1 MSFAWLKYPD
11 ADSSSHMSE
20 ALMRSMDADIGSI
33 PVDQVQAKSERD
45 RVMKL
50 FAHGLLRLWTR
61 LALESGQKLKM
72 SPSQY
77 VLGNYEG
84 QMHWTLNEN
93 VDYKNVAHIEI
104 GATFRKKH
112 ALIAE
117 TYIMKGEERARLFFS
132 LEQEKVKDRSVFVNY
147 LVYDTPLAE
156 FDVAKALSALKP
168 ILVGWIETITS
179 GEDDKLWAVCK
190 EQLECVGV

>member
-1 MSFAWLKYPD
+1 MAENISRLVETDMVGIP
-11 ADSSSHMSE
+11 E
-20 ALMRSMDADIGSI
+20 RSVTA
-33 PVDQVQAKSERD
+33 PTERD
-45 RVMKL
+45 RVLKIL
-50 FAHGLLRLWTR
+50 AHAYLRLWTR

-147 LVYDTPLAE
+147 LVYDTPLTE

-168 ILVGWIETITS
+168 ILTGWIETITS
-179 GEDDKLWAVCK
+179 GEDEKLWAVCK